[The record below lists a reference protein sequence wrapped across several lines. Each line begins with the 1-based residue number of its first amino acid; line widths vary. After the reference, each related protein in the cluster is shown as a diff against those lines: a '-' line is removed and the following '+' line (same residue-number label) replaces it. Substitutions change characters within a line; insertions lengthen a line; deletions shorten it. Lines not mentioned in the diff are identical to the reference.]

1 MVLSSLFT
9 LSLRT
14 MNFYSVTKVIADLP
28 ELSAALDYDGLIT
41 YIDLVRLLKPDLTR
55 FVVSE
60 NGPPKHLPVA
70 FHDFLKL
77 SLGLEDETAKLA
89 WATLRLFAWNFDHQA
104 EDPRKT
110 GRVRLKYMRLFLEH
124 GSSRGIGTS

>member
-1 MVLSSLFT
+1 MD
-9 LSLRT
+9 
-14 MNFYSVTKVIADLP
+14 FYSVTQVIADLP
-28 ELSAALDYDGLIT
+28 ELSAALNYDRLIT

-55 FVVSE
+55 FIVSE

-89 WATLRLFAWNFDHQA
+89 WATLRLFAWNFDHEA
-104 EDPRKT
+104 DDPRKT
-110 GRVRLKYMRLFLEH
+110 SRVRLKYMRLFLEH
-124 GSSRGIGTS
+124 GSSRGIGTSQNSDVADV

>member
-1 MVLSSLFT
+1 MD
-9 LSLRT
+9 
-14 MNFYSVTKVIADLP
+14 FYSVTQVIADLP
-28 ELSAALDYDGLIT
+28 ELSAALDYDRLIT

-77 SLGLEDETAKLA
+77 SLGLEDKTAKLA
-89 WATLRLFAWNFDHQA
+89 WATLRLFAWNFDHEA
-104 EDPRKT
+104 DDPQKT
-110 GRVRLKYMRLFLEH
+110 SCVCLKYMRLFLEH
-124 GSSRGIGTS
+124 ESSRGIGTSQNSDVADV